1 MQSEEKAVKGITQPE
16 YLNPC
21 YTLEKKN
28 IYIHEWRVFYI
39 LIQLVL
45 LKKLATKYLWIYEHV
60 LQYRPMP
67 YSRHMHA

>member
-21 YTLEKKN
+21 YTLEKK
-28 IYIHEWRVFYI
+28 YLYPRVASFLYFNSTGS
-39 LIQLVL
+39 VK
-45 LKKLATKYLWIYEHV
+45 KKLATKYLWIYEHV